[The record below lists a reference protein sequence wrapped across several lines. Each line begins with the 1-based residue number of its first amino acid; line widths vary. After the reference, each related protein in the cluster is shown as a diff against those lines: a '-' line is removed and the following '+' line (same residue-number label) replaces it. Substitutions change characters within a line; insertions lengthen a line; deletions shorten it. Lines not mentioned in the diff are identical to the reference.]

1 MQPGFHHGPLRF
13 LLVALVITPA
23 ACVRA
28 PRLDVAP
35 RTLACQQVTPDDRQS
50 LAWIAPA
57 APRDRRKLAEWCAT
71 VGPVVFEPTPMP
83 AADSAV
89 DRVAVV
95 SWNTHVG
102 GGDVAGVLDRV
113 RRGEFTSGE
122 RFGAVVLLLQEM
134 YRTGGGVP
142 ERPLL
147 AVIPRRIADAL
158 HAGHG
163 RDVRRVAREEGLALL
178 YAPSMRNGAL
188 ADDPEDRGNA
198 ILSTLPLSAPAVVEL
213 PFERQRRAVPI
224 ATIAG
229 RTTQGAAWR
238 LSVADVHLDTALG
251 LTRGGPLSARRR
263 QADALVAAL
272 TKGLSIDGPTI
283 VAGDFNTWLGDR
295 EPAIHAL
302 KAAFPDAAPP
312 HSGPTWTGPLGVRA
326 TLDYVFARAV
336 RSIQVRR
343 LPDRFGSDH
352 YPLLAIVGF

>member
-1 MQPGFHHGPLRF
+1 M
-13 LLVALVITPA
+13 
-23 ACVRA
+23 
-28 PRLDVAP
+28 
-35 RTLACQQVTPDDRQS
+35 
-50 LAWIAPA
+50 APA
-57 APRDRRKLAEWCAT
+57 GSSDRRRLSEWCRT
-71 VGPVVFEPTPMP
+71 VGPVVFEPTPVP
-83 AADSAV
+83 AADSPV
-89 DRVAVV
+89 DRVAIV

-102 GGDVAGVLDRV
+102 AGDVAGVLARV

-122 RFGAVVLLLQEM
+122 RFDAVVLLLQEM

-158 HAGHG
+158 HAEHG
-163 RDVRRVAREEGLALL
+163 RDVARVAHEGGLALL

-198 ILSTLPLSAPAVVEL
+198 ILSTLPLSEPAVVEL
-213 PFERQRRAVPI
+213 PFERQRRAVPVARI
-224 ATIAG
+224 GG
-229 RTTQGAAWR
+229 RTARGAAWR
-238 LSVADVHLDTALG
+238 LSIADVDLDTALA

-302 KAAFPDAAPP
+302 RAAFPDAAAPR
-312 HSGPTWTGPLGVRA
+312 SGPTWKGPLGVRA
-326 TLDYVFARAV
+326 TLDHVFARAV

-352 YPLLAIVGF
+352 YPLLAIV